1 MFSFRPSPSL
11 FFGEGKL
18 HQGSSGSRGLWFGQ
32 GEGNNTLLN
41 CTSHQGKVNCDHSHA
56 DRSILISIHLLPLPV
71 MADAIACAAFGSLP
85 LPISNIYAPL
95 FFSTTGEFTFAVSGR
110 QNQSCSHI
118 VKDWLYGFFCLYKQF
133 SDPHRKKWIHNH
145 RREDGAE
152 SSREMRKKRKGVES
166 RGMWAQWVWEAVV
179 YCFTSTVAEIN
190 IFMYINSL
198 NRLPHCK
205 ATDGRMLFCL
215 LGEPLLNQI
224 EYLKLHSI
232 FSLYQQWV
240 QWPRH
245 SW

>member
-1 MFSFRPSPSL
+1 MQTEAFWFPFICYHCLSWPMWSPVLRLAACLCPYPTSTLPFFLQRASL
-11 FFGEGKL
+11 RSL
-18 HQGSSGSRGLWFGQ
+18 SR
-32 GEGNNTLLN
+32 
-41 CTSHQGKVNCDHSHA
+41 
-56 DRSILISIHLLPLPV
+56 
-71 MADAIACAAFGSLP
+71 
-85 LPISNIYAPL
+85 
-95 FFSTTGEFTFAVSGR
+95 R

-133 SDPHRKKWIHNH
+133 SDPHRKKVNSQSQTG
-145 RREDGAE
+145 RRDGKLQRDAKE
-152 SSREMRKKRKGVES
+152 KKRVES
-166 RGMWAQWVWEAVV
+166 WGMWAQWVWEAVV
-179 YCFTSTVAEIN
+179 YCFTSTMAEIN

-232 FSLYQQWV
+232 FFLYQQWV